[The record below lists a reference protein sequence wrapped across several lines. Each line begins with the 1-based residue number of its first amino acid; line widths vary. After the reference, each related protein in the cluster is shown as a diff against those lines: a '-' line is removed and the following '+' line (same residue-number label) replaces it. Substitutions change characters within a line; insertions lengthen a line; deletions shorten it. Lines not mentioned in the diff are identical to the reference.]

1 MSHASISTGDSLIGA
16 TLAGRYR
23 VEARV
28 GSGAMGA
35 VYRAE
40 HAVLGRRVAL
50 KILNRD
56 RLVGGDTVQRFRR
69 EAQALSGL
77 HHPNTVRVFDFGA
90 SDEGML
96 YLAMELLEGEALTDR
111 IVREGP
117 LPVQDALDIIQQVLR
132 SIGEAHAQ
140 GLVHRDLK
148 PDNVFL
154 ARVQHAPVPIVK
166 VLDFGI
172 AKAIEGERAIDQFET
187 LDGTVFGTPRYMSP
201 EQAAGKPLDLRS
213 DLYSVGIMLYE
224 LLSGHPPFVDND
236 AVVVM
241 ARHIRE
247 QPVPVCRAAPTR
259 PIPASLEACLAK
271 ALAKRPADRFQ
282 TAEEFDRALQGC
294 RQAAARLERLA
305 LRGLHHSF
313 VARVWLAPTW
323 TRWSAA
329 GVAALLALAAT
340 RVAFFDSSDARSTS
354 DMHAASDPR
363 NGQPVSPAL
372 EAPATGLDNNLDT
385 PHNARTTPSSDDAT
399 PALTDVHAATID
411 REHDPLAASTLRG
424 ARRLVLLKSRPAA
437 AEVFQDGAQLGVT
450 PLDVSMSPGAT
461 LTVQLR
467 KRGFADHTLEL
478 RASDRSHVVA
488 LKPLKDKSER
498 AEKLTS
504 ASPKRRDHVASTTS
518 SPPLTAVA
526 TPAAVSVSP
535 GSPYEKF

>member
-1 MSHASISTGDSLIGA
+1 MSHATTSTGDSLIGA

-69 EAQALSGL
+69 EAQALSAL

-117 LPVQDALDIIQQVLR
+117 LPVQEAIDIIQQVLR

-154 ARVQHAPVPIVK
+154 ARVQHAPTPIVK

-247 QPVPVCRAAPTR
+247 EPAPVCRAAPTR
-259 PIPASLEACLAK
+259 PIPPCLEVCLSQ
-271 ALAKRPADRFQ
+271 ALAKRPAARFQ
-282 TAEEFDRALQGC
+282 TAEAFESALQGC
-294 RQAAARLERLA
+294 RQAATRLERLA
-305 LRGLHHSF
+305 LRGLHRSF
-313 VARVWLAPTW
+313 LARVWLAPKRVLW
-323 TRWSAA
+323 TAGAVAA
-329 GVAALLALAAT
+329 AVVAVSGAALIAAAPRAGSITANDTHTTSDMLAARDPAEAQAPLPGQTPDAPVRDFAGNVQRASDGVATGDALAAAIH
-340 RVAFFDSSDARSTS
+340 VDS
-354 DMHAASDPR
+354 
-363 NGQPVSPAL
+363 
-372 EAPATGLDNNLDT
+372 
-385 PHNARTTPSSDDAT
+385 
-399 PALTDVHAATID
+399 AAT
-411 REHDPLAASTLRG
+411 SV
-424 ARRLVLLKSRPAA
+424 RRVVMLKSHPAA
-437 AEVFQDGAQLGVT
+437 AEVFQDGAELGLT
-450 PLDVSMSPGAT
+450 PLDVSMNPGST

-467 KRGFADHTLEL
+467 KRGFAEHTLSLHAED
-478 RASDRSHVVA
+478 RARVIV
-488 LKPLKDKSER
+488 LKPLKDKAER
-498 AEKLTS
+498 AEKAT
-504 ASPKRRDHVASTTS
+504 AQKRRDHARGNVSTAQVS
-518 SPPLTAVA
+518 NAVGVPG
-526 TPAAVSVSP
+526 PAAVSVGQ

>member
-1 MSHASISTGDSLIGA
+1 MSHASISTGDSLIGS

-69 EAQALSGL
+69 EAQALSAL

-117 LPVQDALDIIQQVLR
+117 LPVQEALDIIQQVLR
-132 SIGEAHAQ
+132 SIGEAHGQ

-259 PIPASLEACLAK
+259 PIPPSLEACLSK
-271 ALAKRPADRFQ
+271 ALAKKPADRFQ
-282 TAEEFDRALQGC
+282 TAEEFERALQGC

-305 LRGLHHSF
+305 QRGLHHSF
-313 VARVWLAPTW
+313 VARVWLAPSW

-329 GVAALLALAAT
+329 GAAALLLLAAT
-340 RVAFFDSSDARSTS
+340 RLVFFTGDDAGTTS
-354 DMHAASDPR
+354 DMLAARDPHDR
-363 NGQPVSPAL
+363 HPDPHELAPPAL
-372 EAPATGLDNNLDT
+372 SADEA
-385 PHNARTTPSSDDAT
+385 ARTPASSDEAA
-399 PALTDVHAATID
+399 PQLANVHAATVD
-411 REHDPLAASTLRG
+411 SAREPLASAAHG
-424 ARRLVLLKSRPAA
+424 ARRVVVLKSHPAA

-450 PLDVSMSPGAT
+450 PLDVSMSPGAS

-478 RASDRSHVVA
+478 HAGDRARVVA

-504 ASPKRRDHVASTTS
+504 AASKHRERSADHAAGNLGA
-518 SPPLTAVA
+518 PPLTAVA
-526 TPAAVSVSP
+526 SPAAVSVSQ